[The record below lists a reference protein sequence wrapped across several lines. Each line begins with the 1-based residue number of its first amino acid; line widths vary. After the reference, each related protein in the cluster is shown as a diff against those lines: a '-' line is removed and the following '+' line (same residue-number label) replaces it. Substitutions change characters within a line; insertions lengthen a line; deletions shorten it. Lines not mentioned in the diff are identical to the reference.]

1 METFSALLVICA
13 GNSPVHGEFPAQR
26 PVTRSFDVIFDV
38 RPNKHLSKQSWGWW
52 FETLSPSLW
61 RHRNDGANKVSTW
74 VLSALGRPHIGPMN
88 LAIWDFLKQN
98 DIKASALSGPVI
110 WENIDGLPRIRID
123 KIGITV
129 MEYNSE
135 NI

>member
-1 METFSALLVICA
+1 MYTTYKYVYNLNIIIPLHT
-13 GNSPVHGEFPAQR
+13 SPDYKVH
-26 PVTRSFDVIFDV
+26 
-38 RPNKHLSKQSWGWW
+38 
-52 FETLSPSLW
+52 
-61 RHRNDGANKVSTW
+61 GANKGSTW